1 MNNLLRDTLAERAA
15 GAEPPPLDLDAI
27 VAAGNRQI
35 SRRRAIGVLGGAVA
49 AAAAVIGTATVV
61 RPRESQPQPAKP
73 APFAERRVTYA
84 LGSTIHYGDEILSV
98 APLRITA
105 FVQTDAGFVF
115 LDEGNDIHVADRS
128 GTRKLGAAASWE
140 LTADFR
146 GNLVGWIDPLKIPNE
161 SVVYDVLAGRE
172 LVRTAVGNKLPP
184 TVDLAYSPRII
195 AIDGG
200 TAYLDTAHGPY
211 RWDIQAN
218 RGDFLTGVGMN
229 AVRAVAAGQIV
240 FQQPLEQRPPAVNLT
255 IAKSVTEKPSVRFV
269 GQQAHL
275 SPTAEYVVTQPDDA
289 RPDVQPPWTHLHLT
303 ATKSGNRIALPDQTY
318 SKFYFGQWID
328 DETCTIAAEYP
339 KTGVLDLLV
348 VNARTGATKVA
359 VSQLTTLNFS
369 TTPPRVANLALPT
382 GRQIIDL
389 FA

>member
-1 MNNLLRDTLAERAA
+1 MNNLLKETLAERAA

-61 RPRESQPQPAKP
+61 RPRESQPQPAQP
-73 APFAERRVTYA
+73 APFGERRVTYA

-98 APLRITA
+98 APLRITT

-115 LDEGNDIHVADRS
+115 LDEGNNVHVADRS
-128 GTRKLGAAASWE
+128 GTRKLGTANWE

-146 GNLVGWIDPLKIPNE
+146 GNLVGWVDGLNIPQE
-161 SVVYDVLAGRE
+161 SVVYDVAAGRE

-200 TAYLDTAHGPY
+200 TAYFDTAHGAY
-211 RWDIQAN
+211 RWDLQTN
-218 RGDFLTGVGMN
+218 RGESLAGARMN
-229 AVRAVAAGQIV
+229 TVRAVAAGQIV

-255 IAKSVTEKPSVRFV
+255 IAKTVTEKPSVRFV

-275 SPTAEYVVTQPDDA
+275 SPTAEYVATQPDDA
-289 RPDVQPPWTHLHLT
+289 RPDVQPLWTHLQLT
-303 ATKSGNRIALPDQTY
+303 ATTSGNRIALPDQTY
-318 SKFYFGQWID
+318 LKFYFGQWID

-339 KTGVLDLLV
+339 KTGVVDLLV

-359 VSQLTTLNFS
+359 VPQLTTLNFS
-369 TTPPRVANLALPT
+369 TTPPRTANLALPT